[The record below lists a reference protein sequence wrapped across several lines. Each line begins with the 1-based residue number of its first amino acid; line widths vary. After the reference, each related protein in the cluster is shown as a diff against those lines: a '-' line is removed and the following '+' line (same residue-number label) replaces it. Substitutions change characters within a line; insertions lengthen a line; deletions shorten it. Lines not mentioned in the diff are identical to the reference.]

1 MKKLAAL
8 VMFAS
13 LTAFAADGKAVF
25 QQHCKGCHGP
35 DGKADTK
42 IGHKAHI
49 PDFTSSKFQKSVTD
63 AQIKDVITNGSK
75 KNKKMK
81 AFKEKLS
88 QEEIDAVAKYV
99 RDFGSNA
106 AAQ

>member
-35 DGKADTK
+35 DGKANTR
-42 IGHKAHI
+42 IGHKVKI
-49 PDFTSSKFQKSVTD
+49 PDFTSAKFQQSVTD
-63 AQIKDVITNGSK
+63 AKIKDVITNGSK

-81 AFKEKLS
+81 AFKSKLS
-88 QEEIDAVAKYV
+88 AEEIDAVAHYI
-99 RDFGSNA
+99 RELGSSSA
-106 AAQ
+106 K